1 MRTLLK
7 RTSFSLSPLVLV
19 VFVALQAPSV
29 FASGSSAVGQAKT
42 GGAAAY
48 NQGKRVFATKVACGD
63 CPNPNM
69 ELNKT
74 SAQSLLSTLPELK
87 LSEPDQEA
95 LAVYLKRRF
104 KL

>member
-1 MRTLLK
+1 MRHSL
-7 RTSFSLSPLVLV
+7 RFSQLILA
-19 VFVALQAPSV
+19 FFIGLQAPALL
-29 FASGSSAVGQAKT
+29 ASGSSAVGQAKT

-48 NQGKRVFATKVACGD
+48 NQGKRIFATKVACED

-69 ELNKT
+69 SLNKD
-74 SAQSLLSTLPELK
+74 SAQTLLGTLPELK
-87 LSEPDQEA
+87 LSEQDQEA